1 MPQGQDAA
9 QVRRNPCM
17 IGTRGKKSQ
26 NERRNMAEKED
37 MLRVGV
43 YSNTHGIRGE
53 IKVFPTTDDATR
65 FKKLK
70 KVFLDTREGL
80 KEFTIIQVKFFKQM
94 VILKFKEISNINEI
108 EPYKGCDLL
117 IERKDAV
124 PLEENEY
131 FICDIIGAEVYTEDG
146 ELFGSLKDVMTTG
159 ANDVYVVTT
168 TEKKEVLL
176 PVIPD
181 CVKEIDT
188 EHKKVVVHIM
198 KGLLD

>member
-1 MPQGQDAA
+1 
-9 QVRRNPCM
+9 
-17 IGTRGKKSQ
+17 
-26 NERRNMAEKED
+26 

-70 KVFLDTREGL
+70 KVFLDTREGR
-80 KEFTIIQVKFFKQM
+80 KEFTIVQVKFFKQM
-94 VILKFKEISNINEI
+94 VILKFKEINHINEI

-124 PLEENEY
+124 PLAENEY

-146 ELFGSLKDVMTTG
+146 TLFGRLKDVMTTG

-168 TEKKEVLL
+168 TEEKEVLL

-181 CVKEIDT
+181 CVKDIDI
-188 EHKKVVVHIM
+188 ENKKVVVHIM
-198 KGLLD
+198 KGLL

>member
-1 MPQGQDAA
+1 
-9 QVRRNPCM
+9 
-17 IGTRGKKSQ
+17 
-26 NERRNMAEKED
+26 MAEKEN

-43 YSNTHGIRGE
+43 YSNTHGLRGE
-53 IKVFPTTDDATR
+53 IKVYPTTDDVNR

-70 KVFLDTREGL
+70 KVFLDTKEGL
-80 KEFTIIQVKFFKQM
+80 KELSICQVKFFKQM
-94 VILKFKEISNINEI
+94 VILKFKEINNINEI
-108 EPYKGCDLL
+108 ECFKGCDLL

-146 ELFGSLKDVMTTG
+146 ELFGSLRDVLTTG

-168 TEKKEVLL
+168 KEKKEVLL

-188 EHKKVVVHIM
+188 ENKKVVVHIM
-198 KGLLD
+198 NGLL

>member
-1 MPQGQDAA
+1 
-9 QVRRNPCM
+9 
-17 IGTRGKKSQ
+17 
-26 NERRNMAEKED
+26 

-70 KVFLDTREGL
+70 KVFLDTREGR
-80 KEFTIIQVKFFKQM
+80 KEFTIVQVKFFKQM
-94 VILKFKEISNINEI
+94 VILKFKEINHINEI

-124 PLEENEY
+124 PLAENEY

-146 ELFGSLKDVMTTG
+146 TLFGRLKDVMTTG
-159 ANDVYVVTT
+159 ANDGDVVTT
-168 TEKKEVLL
+168 TEEKEVLL

-181 CVKEIDT
+181 CVKDIDI
-188 EHKKVVVHIM
+188 ENKKVVVHIM
-198 KGLLD
+198 KGLL